1 MAIHVGLAQMSW
13 REESMDENTQ
23 KDASERVRQLVEKR
37 RADRAKEVPP
47 LRRYLLAGMAGL
59 LGFLS
64 IRVTEEYCP
73 WVNPKRAEVTEAGL
87 GSLSS
92 QAQQLEAE
100 LRLAVPSA
108 DQLTMEQKRSKEQV
122 EIVLRLVS
130 EFVKQARGSMD
141 KGDQATAMV
150 ERNQVLSL
158 LDLGWREVRAIK
170 PTVPK

>member
-23 KDASERVRQLVEKR
+23 KDASERVRQLVENR
-37 RADRAKEVPP
+37 RADRAREVSP

-64 IRVTEEYCP
+64 IWVTVEYCP
-73 WVNPKRAEVTEAGL
+73 WFNPKRAEVTEAGL
-87 GSLSS
+87 GRLST
-92 QAQQLEAE
+92 QAQQLETE
-100 LRLAVPSA
+100 LRLAVLSA

-122 EIVLRLVS
+122 EIVLRLVP
-130 EFVKQARGSMD
+130 EYVEQVRGFIA

-158 LDLGWREVRAIK
+158 LDLGWREVRSIK
-170 PTVPK
+170 PTSPK